1 MVQLKEPVQ
10 LPPRT
15 SLLYNNANNSSSRI
29 KETNKVKLS
38 YNPLSKR
45 QVLNTYDILG
55 TLGNGQYG
63 KVKLARDLTTGE
75 LVAIKILNR
84 FERKSGY
91 SLQGTVENPRIEQ
104 EIEIMKR
111 CHHENIVK
119 LYEILNDPESTKV
132 YLVLEYC
139 SRGPVKWCPEN
150 QLEIKAVGP
159 SILTF
164 GQARKILSDV
174 VSGLEYLHSQG
185 ITHRDIKPSNLLIS
199 SNGTV
204 KISDF
209 GVSILT
215 AAENTN
221 IQSSHEQISKSKTL
235 GTPAFFAP
243 ELCTTEGDY
252 RCSSAIDIWSLGV
265 TLYCMLFG
273 KLPFNANSGLELFD
287 NIISKP
293 LSFPSY
299 EQVSKR
305 GHPNL
310 TREEYNDAKD
320 ILNRLLKK
328 NPSERITLAE
338 IKTHSFMCRYG
349 NSAVVAKSI
358 STDSETFSELKV
370 PQHPPPSSKKA
381 ELLNLPINSSFSS
394 LDSVYMENFDRDN
407 LRSDAE
413 RNPRYSPSPA
423 GAGTLS
429 PPVYHNI
436 NSRESSFSSF
446 SSFTSSTAFTS
457 QISIQDAPP
466 ISNQYCSVDEDEGVS
481 RINSCAP
488 VQYRIVPPFGEHS
501 FENTQTDL
509 SPALTPVGDFH
520 QQMHTCLQL
529 DSQVVKENP
538 GSKRE
543 FKTETDGSIVL
554 NAGDAQ
560 HTRRQMS
567 IYKL

>member
-1 MVQLKEPVQ
+1 MVQLEEPVQ
-10 LPPRT
+10 LPPRS
-15 SLLYNNANNSSSRI
+15 SLLHNNANNSSSRI

-63 KVKLARDLTTGE
+63 KVKLARDLTTGG

-84 FERKSGY
+84 FEKKNGY
-91 SLQGTVENPRIEQ
+91 SLQGTVENPRIRE

-111 CHHENIVK
+111 CHHENVVK
-119 LYEILNDPESTKV
+119 LYDILNDPESTKV

-164 GQARKILSDV
+164 EQARKIVSDV

-199 SNGTV
+199 SNGAV

-215 AAENTN
+215 TTGSTN
-221 IQSSHEQISKSKTL
+221 IQSSQEQISKSKTL

-243 ELCTTEGDY
+243 ELCTADGDY

-273 KLPFNANSGLELFD
+273 TLPFNANSALELFD

-310 TREEYNDAKD
+310 AREEYNDAKD

-328 NPSERITLAE
+328 NPSERITLAG
-338 IKTHSFMCRYG
+338 IKTHPFMCRYG
-349 NSAVVAKSI
+349 NGAVVATSTL
-358 STDSETFSELKV
+358 TDSETFSELKD
-370 PQHPPPSSKKA
+370 PLPPPSCKKA

-394 LDSVYMENFDRDN
+394 LDSLYMENFDRDN
-407 LRSDAE
+407 FRSDAE
-413 RNPRYSPSPA
+413 RNPRYSPSAA

-436 NSRESSFSSF
+436 DSRESSFSSF

-466 ISNQYCSVDEDEGVS
+466 VSNQYCSVDEDGGVS
-481 RINSCAP
+481 RINSCVPA
-488 VQYRIVPPFGEHS
+488 QYRIVSPLGEHS
-501 FENTQTDL
+501 FESTQADL
-509 SPALTPVGDFH
+509 SSTITPVSDFH
-520 QQMHTCLQL
+520 QQMNTCLQV
-529 DSQVVKENP
+529 DSQGVGENS

-543 FKTETDGSIVL
+543 LKMETDGSLVL